1 MSIFTPVGNAFPTRF
16 VTIYSTGATLN
27 NVPGGGSNYLTGSAT
42 DCSQYLYKAVMGWMA
57 SGAST
62 SFGTE
67 NALLY
72 VDISDDNAKWNNS
85 YQSGAFTTLGTWQ
98 YQEISKPIRYM
109 RARLL
114 NPSGS
119 AVSGSIVI
127 VGYKYQ

>member
-1 MSIFTPVGNAFPTRF
+1 MSILTPAGNAYSISFT
-16 VTIYSTGATLN
+16 TIYSTGATLN
-27 NVPGGGSNYLTGSAT
+27 NVPGTSNCLTGSAI
-42 DCSQYLYKAVMGWMA
+42 DCSLYLYKAVMGWMA

-62 SFGTE
+62 SFGTV

-72 VDISDDNAKWNNS
+72 VDISHDNTKWNND
-85 YQSGAFTTLGTWQ
+85 YQSGAFTTLGKWQ
-98 YQEISKPIRYM
+98 YQEISKPVTYIRG
-109 RARLL
+109 RLL